1 MGSPAR
7 TPEWKL
13 TRAASLGNGK
23 FHWSPAESR
32 VLGGSRG
39 EESLSWPGSAKYHHD
54 LRMTA
59 DRCRELRQRD
69 RALRPDARALNTSQE
84 GANEDLTM

>member
-13 TRAASLGNGK
+13 TRAASLRDGK

-39 EESLSWPGSAKYHHD
+39 EESLSCSSWPSSAKYHHD

-59 DRCRELRQRD
+59 DRCQELSLRD
-69 RALRPDARALNTSQE
+69 QAS
-84 GANEDLTM
+84 